1 MSGQNDVLRS
11 AGDKVDEASE
21 PLLVNI
27 KQRLPELEE
36 LLKRVSDHWGFED
49 GFYRFYHQSFKVYG
63 LQMQTVKI
71 CEALASVSPGK
82 GMNAWFCRILD
93 EGTGREFVPE
103 ANQNWLAH
111 TRPILEAFFHAR
123 AMLEL
128 AVKYGRELVHAPAM
142 MPSGW
147 AALLYLYNM
156 RWERLDPPPGAS
168 EPTRAACAGGLPPQ
182 ENPPFTM

>member
-1 MSGQNDVLRS
+1 MREEEDVFR
-11 AGDKVDEASE
+11 AAYDKVDEASE
-21 PLLVNI
+21 PLLASI

-63 LQMQTVKI
+63 LQSQTLRI
-71 CEALASVSPGK
+71 REALASLNPGK
-82 GMNAWFCRILD
+82 EMNAWFCRILD
-93 EGTGREFVPE
+93 EGTGCEFVPE
-103 ANQNWLAH
+103 SNQDWLAH

-123 AMLEL
+123 TMLEL
-128 AVKYGRELVHAPAM
+128 AVKYGRELEHAPVM

-156 RWERLDPPPGAS
+156 RWERLDPPLGELESARPGHPLR
-168 EPTRAACAGGLPPQ
+168 EYT
-182 ENPPFTM
+182 PFTM

>member
-1 MSGQNDVLRS
+1 VSEEDNVIRS
-11 AGDKVDEASE
+11 ACDKVDEASE
-21 PLLVNI
+21 PLLASI

-63 LQMQTVKI
+63 LQVQTVQI
-71 CEALASVSPGK
+71 REALAALNPGK
-82 GMNAWFCRILD
+82 EMNAWFCRILD
-93 EGTGREFVPE
+93 EGTCREFVPE
-103 ANQNWLAH
+103 ANQDWLAH

-123 AMLEL
+123 TMLEL
-128 AVKYGRELVHAPAM
+128 AVKYGRELERAPTM

-156 RWERLDPPPGAS
+156 RWERLDPPLGVSDFVQPA
-168 EPTRAACAGGLPPQ
+168 RADHAPQ
-182 ENPPFTM
+182 ENTPFEM